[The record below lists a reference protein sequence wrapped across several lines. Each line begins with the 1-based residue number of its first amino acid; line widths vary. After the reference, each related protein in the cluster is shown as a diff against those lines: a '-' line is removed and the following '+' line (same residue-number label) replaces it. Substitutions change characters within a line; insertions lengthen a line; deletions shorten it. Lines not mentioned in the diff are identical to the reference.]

1 MKYNDFKVLI
11 FNEIVSL
18 LSCEGESEKIYNKLN
33 LNFDDAM
40 IKSYVSK
47 VIKEV
52 FKQDGGIV
60 EETAENKKIYGEF
73 ENFKVRKLIKT
84 PYKKQVDGEHYI
96 SEIQPAQFIKANNLN
111 FNQGNIVKYISRY
124 QKKNGLK
131 DLKKVVQYTLF
142 EAFEEYPEEYVSFT
156 ETIKELID

>member
-1 MKYNDFKVLI
+1 MKYKDFKILFLNELI
-11 FNEIVSL
+11 SQ
-18 LSCEGESEKIYNKLN
+18 LSFEEDFENIYNSFNYGYTDLMIESYIKRTINEVLN
-33 LNFDDAM
+33 KNSNAVKNQT
-40 IKSYVSK
+40 I
-47 VIKEV
+47 
-52 FKQDGGIV
+52 
-60 EETAENKKIYGEF
+60 EF
-73 ENFKVRKLIKT
+73 NNLSEIRDKKT
-84 PYKKQVDGEHYI
+84 PYRKQVGGEHYI
-96 SEIQPAQFIKANNLN
+96 SEVQPVQFIKANNLN